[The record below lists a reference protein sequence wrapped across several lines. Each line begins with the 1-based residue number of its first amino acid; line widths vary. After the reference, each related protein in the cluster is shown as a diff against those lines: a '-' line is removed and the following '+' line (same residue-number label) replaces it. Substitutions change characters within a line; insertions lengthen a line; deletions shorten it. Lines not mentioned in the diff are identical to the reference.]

1 VIDATVTKLRVLPSC
16 KESKLVTVL
25 AAYED
30 ASTASRG
37 VEFCQN
43 LSRYLGSECR
53 ITQQVWLFNEFRV
66 LKLAEIAADEAAKA
80 DVIVISVHHA
90 ATVPPELK
98 SWMELWLHSPGRVPA
113 LMVALMDPIGRGTP
127 TGVETYLQEAVQR
140 TEMELVLELDEA
152 RADR

>member
-1 VIDATVTKLRVLPSC
+1 MDATVTKVRVLPGC
-16 KESKLVTVL
+16 RESKLLTVL

-37 VEFCQN
+37 VEFCQS

-66 LKLAEIAADEAAKA
+66 SKLAEIAAEEAAKA
-80 DVIVISVHHA
+80 DVIVISAHHA
-90 ATVPPELK
+90 TDVPEELRH
-98 SWMELWLHSPGRVPA
+98 WMELWLPVREKTSA

-127 TGVETYLQEAVQR
+127 TGVETYLQEAAQR

-152 RADR
+152 RVDR

>member
-1 VIDATVTKLRVLPSC
+1 MEATVTKVRVLPSC
-16 KESKLVTVL
+16 RESKLVTVL

-43 LSRYLGSECR
+43 LSRYLSSECR

-66 LKLAEIAADEAAKA
+66 SKLAEIAADEAAKA
-80 DVIVISVHHA
+80 DVIVISAHHA
-90 ATVPPELK
+90 ATVPAELK
-98 SWMELWLHSPGRVPA
+98 SWMELWLHARDKAPA
-113 LMVALMDPIGRGTP
+113 IMVALMDPIGRGTP
-127 TGVETYLQEAVQR
+127 TEVETYLQEAAQSI
-140 TEMELVLELDEA
+140 EMDLVLELDEA